1 MNVKGKIKDIMPMK
15 NVSANFQTREFVVT
29 TDEQYPQDILI
40 QMTNDKCDL
49 LDTYQIGTEVDVEIN
64 LRGREWIN
72 PQGEKKYF
80 NTIQG
85 WRIARVQPAYETA
98 QTPPAPGQQISMPVN
113 QATTNQ
119 PEFNDADEIF

>member
-1 MNVKGKIKDIMPMK
+1 MNVKGKIKDIMLMK

-64 LRGREWIN
+64 LRGREWVN

-85 WRIARVQPAYETA
+85 WRISRMQPAHQMA
-98 QTPPAPGQQISMPVN
+98 QTPPAPGQQTTMPVN
-113 QATTNQ
+113 QSTTNES
-119 PEFNDADEIF
+119 EFNDADEIF